1 MLGNGKAAYDKV
13 AALLAPTINAK
24 FFNIR
29 GVTTKNGVDANET
42 VTHQTW
48 DWIDPDF
55 DPNNVNDCPIT
66 DYLGPGDGTLPAW
79 STRFVYTP
87 AANVRT
93 LRGDDIDHMFMM
105 NNTQVFNEL
114 LTVI

>member
-1 MLGNGKAAYDKV
+1 MLGSGKAIYDQV
-13 AALLAPTINAK
+13 AALLDPAINAK

-29 GVTTKNGVDANET
+29 GVTTKNGVDVNGT

-55 DPNNVNDCPIT
+55 DPDDNCPIT

-79 STRFVYTP
+79 STRFVHTP
-87 AANVRT
+87 TANVLT
-93 LRGDDIDHMFMM
+93 LRDDGIDHMFMM
-105 NNTQVFNEL
+105 NNTKVFNTL